1 MQARSQLPALILSD
15 KPSAI
20 WVQLQ
25 TPAVLVIMLGLI
37 ALVSSHFGGSSQTLT
52 EMMIRVV
59 LVVGLYVFVGNS
71 GILSFGH
78 MSFMSIGAYAF
89 VWLSCCTLPMLKPM
103 NLRGLPAFLQHI
115 ALPSP
120 VGLLGA
126 AALAGAVAIVV
137 GAILMRLSGT
147 AASIATF
154 AFLAGQYAFYMNW
167 SGVTGG
173 TALLSNLPV
182 FVGPAV
188 GTGLAVLTILVA
200 WLHQESRYG
209 FMLRAARD
217 DQTAAKGSGVNVWFV
232 RTVAF
237 GLSGLIVG
245 VGGAM
250 HAGFLGIVTVDAF
263 YLPLTFLTL
272 AMLIVGGAGSLSG
285 AVIGVVA
292 LTAVTEILR
301 RFEAGIPVGNTV
313 LSLPPGFQEVGL
325 GLVMILVMMFR
336 PAGIMGGR
344 ELTFG
349 SLWPGRRLSQGVG
362 YRRF

>member
-1 MQARSQLPALILSD
+1 MQAHGQLSTSIPSNRSRTIL
-15 KPSAI
+15 A
-20 WVQLQ
+20 QLQ
-25 TPAVLVIMLGLI
+25 TPIVLVIMLAFVAFVG
-37 ALVSSHFGGSSQTLT
+37 SHFGGAGQTVT
-52 EMMIRVV
+52 EMMLRVV

-78 MSFMSIGAYAF
+78 ISFMSIGAYAF

-103 NLRGLPAFLQHI
+103 NLPGLPAFLQHV

-126 AALAGAVAIVV
+126 AALAGVAAFVV
-137 GAILMRLSGT
+137 GAVLMRLSGT

-154 AFLAGQYAFYMNW
+154 AFLAGQYAFYVNW

-182 FVGPAV
+182 FVGPVA
-188 GTGLAVLTILVA
+188 GTGLAGVAVLIA

-217 DQTAAKGSGVNVWFV
+217 DQTAAKGSGINVWLV

-237 GLSGLIVG
+237 GISGLIVG
-245 VGGAM
+245 IGGAM

-272 AMLIVGGAGSLSG
+272 AMLIVGGSGSLSG

-301 RFEAGIPVGNTV
+301 RFETGIPVGNTV
-313 LSLPPGFQEVGL
+313 LSVPAGFQEVGL

-344 ELTFG
+344 ELAIG
-349 SLWPGRRLSQGVG
+349 SVWPKR
-362 YRRF
+362 

>member
-1 MQARSQLPALILSD
+1 MPWSQVETPILL
-15 KPSAI
+15 
-20 WVQLQ
+20 V
-25 TPAVLVIMLGLI
+25 VLLALI
-37 ALVSSHFGGSSQTLT
+37 ALAGSQSAGMTQTVT

-59 LVVGLYVFVGNS
+59 LVVGLYIFVGNS

-78 MSFMSIGAYAF
+78 ISFMSIGAYAF

-103 NLRGLPAFLQHI
+103 NLPGLPAFLQHI

-126 AALAGAVAIVV
+126 AVFAGVAAIVV
-137 GAILMRLSGT
+137 GAVLMRLSGT

-173 TALLSNLPV
+173 TALLANLPV
-182 FVGPAV
+182 FVGPTI
-188 GTGLAVLTILVA
+188 GTVLAGLVIFIA
-200 WLHQESRYG
+200 WLHQESRHG
-209 FMLRAARD
+209 FMLRATRD
-217 DQTAAKGSGVNVWFV
+217 DQSAAKASGINVWMV

-237 GLSGLIVG
+237 GLSGVVVG
-245 VGGAM
+245 IGGAM

-263 YLPLTFLTL
+263 YLPITFLTL
-272 AMLIVGGAGSLSG
+272 AMLIVGGSGSLSG
-285 AVIGVVA
+285 AVVGVIA

-301 RFEAGIPVGNTV
+301 RLESGIEIGHTV
-313 LSLPPGFQEVGL
+313 LGLPAGLQEVGL
-325 GLVMILVMMFR
+325 GLTMILVMMFR

-344 ELTFG
+344 EIVLRSF
-349 SLWPGRRLSQGVG
+349 WPKR
-362 YRRF
+362 

>member
-1 MQARSQLPALILSD
+1 MQAQGQVLTSIASEGTRSVWTQA
-15 KPSAI
+15 
-20 WVQLQ
+20 Q
-25 TPAVLVIMLGLI
+25 TPIVLVIMLGLI
-37 ALVSSHFGGSSQTLT
+37 ALVSSHFGGSAQTVT

-78 MSFMSIGAYAF
+78 ISFMSIGAYAF

-103 NLRGLPAFLQHI
+103 NLRGLPIFLQHI

-120 VGLLGA
+120 IGLLGA
-126 AALAGAVAIVV
+126 AALAGIVAIVV

-173 TALLSNLPV
+173 TALLANLPV
-182 FVGPAV
+182 FVGPAI
-188 GTGLAVLTILVA
+188 GTGLAALAILIA

-237 GLSGLIVG
+237 SLSGLIVG

-272 AMLIVGGAGSLSG
+272 AMLIVGGSGSLSG

-301 RFEAGIPVGNTV
+301 RFEAGIPVGGTI
-313 LSLPPGFQEVGL
+313 LSLPAGLQEVGL
-325 GLVMILVMMFR
+325 GLVMIMVMMFR

-349 SLWPGRRLSQGVG
+349 SIWPKR
-362 YRRF
+362 

>member
-1 MQARSQLPALILSD
+1 MKAQGQLSVLTASNGPRT
-15 KPSAI
+15 I

-25 TPAVLVIMLGLI
+25 TPTVLVIVLVLI
-37 ALVSSHFGGSSQTLT
+37 SLVSSYFGGSAQTVT

-78 MSFMSIGAYAF
+78 ISFMSIGAYAF

-103 NLRGLPAFLQHI
+103 NLRGLPAFLQHV

-120 VGLLGA
+120 IGLLGA

-173 TALLSNLPV
+173 TALLANLPV

-188 GTGLAVLTILVA
+188 GTGLAALVILIA
-200 WLHQESRYG
+200 WLHQESRY
-209 FMLRAARD
+209 AARD
-217 DQTAAKGSGVNVWFV
+217 DQTAAKGSGVNVWLV

-272 AMLIVGGAGSLSG
+272 AMLIVGGSGSLSG
-285 AVIGVVA
+285 AVVGVVA

-301 RFEAGIPVGNTV
+301 RFEAGIHVGNTV
-313 LSLPPGFQEVGL
+313 LSLPAGLQEVGL
-325 GLVMILVMMFR
+325 GLAMILVMMFR

-349 SLWPGRRLSQGVG
+349 SIWPRR
-362 YRRF
+362 